1 MWPER
6 RVVVQWLALGLTL
19 ALSWVATAQEQIK
32 QYYPVR
38 DATSGTSSD
47 ALPRG
52 IPPSVRVLPPLAQ
65 AEPRLT
71 AFDIP
76 PQDLG
81 PALRAFGDAAGLR
94 LVFPPDMVAGIRT
107 SGVSGTYA
115 PEQALQRLLTG
126 SGLTYRFTNESTAT
140 LERAVVPEE
149 APVPLAPVT
158 VTARRVATPI
168 ANIPGSVQVIEQE
181 EIQEQSRAH
190 RTLQD
195 LLPRLVPGLNLG
207 IPEVND
213 GTGGGPPVRGRPAL
227 VLYNGVPVNTLTRFS
242 AGDSLLLLDPDNV
255 ERIEVVR
262 GANATYGFGAAG
274 GVINIITP
282 TGKDQPLTFR
292 SELGTS
298 FNPVRIGGSLSADTS
313 HRALAGYDRFDFS
326 LGFSYQFRNS
336 AFDPDGNRV
345 ALQEEFNVYNLDGS
359 LGYDLGRT
367 GQLRLFGTFYHRDV
381 TDDFLPEGGIRK
393 VRFGEA
399 MRQEDGDRNFRR
411 NYTLGLSYDVEGLF
425 LGSSA
430 NATFFH
436 QRYDLEN
443 FTCCGM
449 DSVRDQEDQRFG
461 VRTAIKTPI
470 QVLGGTTVTYGFDF
484 LCNAAFDPQID
495 RATGQIERTFQPD
508 VAQNTYAGFAQL
520 EVPVGDFLFSGG
532 VRHEEIRQRV
542 KSGVNVRGEP
552 LQGGDVPDS
561 DLTLFNLGAV
571 YFLNDYLDLFAG
583 FSQGAQLT
591 ELGRGAAQVT
601 RANAFNPEP
610 ATIDSYELGLRGR
623 YGRLSFEVAGFYSE
637 SDLGTTLIVVDP
649 LLPLVPIREPKKI
662 WGGEASAAYRALEQL
677 TVGGTVTYQDGTR
690 EVNGDTRR
698 LSPRDITDTR
708 LTGYVEHR
716 PIRDWLIRLQ
726 ALWNSGRN
734 PHPGSTEFGEG
745 DVDSIFLMDLIST
758 YAIGPGK
765 LYFGVEN
772 LLNTEYVNR
781 IGQGDN
787 FDFNWYPEQGT
798 RVSIGYALRW

>member
-1 MWPER
+1 MAGQML
-6 RVVVQWLALGLTL
+6 VLGLTL
-19 ALSWVATAQEQIK
+19 LLPGITVVAQAQKGGREPTHAK
-32 QYYPVR
+32 QGYPVR
-38 DATSGTSSD
+38 DVT
-47 ALPRG
+47 RG
-52 IPPSVRVLPPLAQ
+52 PNLDTPLAQ
-65 AEPRLT
+65 AEPRRR

-76 PQDLG
+76 AQDLG
-81 PALRAFGDAAGLR
+81 PALRAFADAAGVR
-94 LVFPPDMVAGIRT
+94 LVFPPEMVAGRRT
-107 SGVSGTYA
+107 PGVSGTYT
-115 PEQALQRLLTG
+115 PEQALQRLLAG
-126 SGLTYRFTNESTAT
+126 SGLTHRFTDETTVT
-140 LERAVVPEE
+140 LERAVVQEE
-149 APVPLAPVT
+149 TPVPLSPVT

-195 LLPRLVPGLNLG
+195 ILPRLVPGLNLG

-213 GTGGGPPVRGRPAL
+213 GTGGGPPTRGRPAL

-242 AGDSLLLLDPDNV
+242 GGDSLLLLDPDNV

-262 GANATYGFGAAG
+262 GANATFGFGAAG

-282 TGKDQPLTFR
+282 TGKDRPLTFR

-298 FNPVRIGGSLSADTS
+298 FNPVRMGESLGVDTS
-313 HRALAGYDRFDFS
+313 HRVLAGYDRFDFA
-326 LGFSYQFRNS
+326 LGLAYQFRNS
-336 AFDPDGNRV
+336 TFDPDGRRV
-345 ALQEEFNVYNLDGS
+345 ALQEEYNAYSLDGS
-359 LGYDLGRT
+359 LGYDLGRA

-381 TDDFLPEGGIRK
+381 TDDFLPDESGIRN
-393 VRFGEA
+393 VRFQEA
-399 MRQEDGDRNFRR
+399 MRQPGGDENFRQ
-411 NYTLGLSYDVEGLF
+411 NSTLALSYDVGGLF
-425 LGSSA
+425 LGSTA

-443 FTCCGM
+443 FTCCGAGN
-449 DSVRDQEDQRFG
+449 VRDQKDERFG
-461 VRTAIKTPI
+461 VRTSIKTPVR
-470 QVLGGTTVTYGFDF
+470 VLGGTTVTYGFDF
-484 LCNAAFDPQID
+484 LRNTAFEPQID
-495 RATGQIERTFQPD
+495 LATGQIARAFQPD
-508 VAQNTYAGFAQL
+508 VAQNTYAGFAQV
-520 EVPVGDFLFSGG
+520 EVPIGNFLFSGG
-532 VRHEEIRQRV
+532 VRHEEIRQHV
-542 KSGVNVRGEP
+542 ASGVNVRGEP

-561 DLTLFNLGAV
+561 DLTLFNLGVV
-571 YFLNDYLDLFAG
+571 YFLNDNLDVFAG

-601 RANAFNPEP
+601 RANAFDPEP

-623 YGRLSFEVAGFYSE
+623 YRRLSFEVAGFYSE

-662 WGGEASAAYRALEQL
+662 WGGEASVAYRALEQL

-708 LTGYVEHR
+708 LTGYVEYR
-716 PIRDWLIRLQ
+716 PIPDWFLRLQ
-726 ALWNSGRN
+726 GLWNSGRN

-745 DVDSIFLMDLIST
+745 DVDSIFLVDLIST

-765 LYFGVEN
+765 LYVGIEN

-798 RVSIGYALRW
+798 RVSIGYTLRW